1 MKVHDSRRFT
11 GINIAL
17 DRPGAVIEVELEGD
31 AADDA
36 IRVWREQARRIL
48 DAVGWADQQT
58 CSRKVEGGIMLALSA
73 PPDTLYAA
81 TEVNDWAWDAAN
93 AVLSGGDAPPLNEA
107 ADRLSR
113 TIASESN
120 PRLRALAVTA
130 AEHEVAFLHGEDAVT
145 VGLGCGS
152 KTWPEDDLPNAG
164 MIDWSSVHDVPVGLV
179 TGTNGKSTTVRLT
192 AAIAKAAG
200 RCPGLCSS
208 DWVRVGDEILEA
220 GDFSGPGGARAALR
234 DHRTEIALIEVA
246 RGGLMRR
253 GLAVSRADAALITNI
268 TADHLGDFGFHDVAA
283 LADAKFVVARAVA
296 CGQLLLNADDAIL
309 AARGPALDR
318 AVIWFGLGPESDPA
332 ASSFIADDHFVALE
346 NGRRQAVLPVADF
359 PLGMA
364 GRARHNLANGVAAIA
379 LARALGLPLSACA
392 EGLAGFDSGPSNNP
406 GRGNLFD
413 IGGVTVLVDYAHNPH
428 GVEAILDTAQ
438 SLPAARRA
446 VLLGRAGD
454 RRDEDI
460 RAMTRV
466 VWRFRPDLIV
476 VKEMESELRGRSLG
490 EVPRLIT
497 DELARLGVP
506 SEIVRQAPTELDA
519 VRQVFDWARPGDLL
533 LLLVHAQRAEVLD
546 LMSMAEQNG
555 ATGVDFISGR
565 MRTRT

>member
-11 GINIAL
+11 GINVVWS
-17 DRPGAVIEVELEGD
+17 RPGAVIEVELDGG

-48 DAVGWADQQT
+48 DAIGWADQET
-58 CSRKVEGGIMLALSA
+58 SSRKVEGGVMLALSA
-73 PPDTLYAA
+73 PHDTLYAA

-93 AVLSGGDAPPLNEA
+93 AVLSGGDAPPLDEA
-107 ADRLSR
+107 VDHLCRA
-113 TIASESN
+113 IASESK
-120 PRLRALAVTA
+120 PRLRALAAAA
-130 AEHEVAFLHGEDAVT
+130 AERGVAFLHGEDAVT
-145 VGLGCGS
+145 LGLGAGS
-152 KTWPEDDLPNAG
+152 QTWPEDDPPDAG
-164 MIDWSSVHDVPVGLV
+164 EVDWSGVHDVPVALV

-208 DWVRVGDEILEA
+208 DWVRVGDDILEA

-234 DHRTEIALIEVA
+234 DRRTEIAVLEVA

-253 GLAVSRADAALITNI
+253 GLAVARADAALITNVA
-268 TADHLGDFGFHDVAA
+268 ADHLGDFGVHDVAA

-296 CGQLLLNADDAIL
+296 GGRLLLNADDAML
-309 AARGPALDR
+309 AARGAALDR
-318 AVIWFGLGPESDPA
+318 AVTWYGLDADGDPA

-346 NGRRQAVLPVADF
+346 KGRRRAVLPVADF

-392 EGLAGFDSGPSNNP
+392 EGLAGFESGPRDNP
-406 GRGNLFD
+406 GRSNLFD
-413 IGGVTVLVDYAHNPH
+413 IGGVTVLVDFAHNPH
-428 GVEAILDTAQ
+428 GVEAMLDTARR
-438 SLPAARRA
+438 LPAARRA
-446 VLLGRAGD
+446 VLLGQAGD

-466 VWRFRPDLIV
+466 VWRFRPELIV
-476 VKEMESELRGRSLG
+476 VKEMESVLRGRAPG

-497 DELARLGVP
+497 GELARIGVP
-506 SEIVRQAPTELDA
+506 REIVRQAPTELDA
-519 VRQVFDWARPGDLL
+519 VRQAFDWARPGDLL
-533 LLLVHAQRAEVLD
+533 LLLVHAQRAEVFD
-546 LMSMAEQNG
+546 LIEGLRARER
-555 ATGVDFISGR
+555 AR
-565 MRTRT
+565 

>member
-17 DRPGAVIEVELEGD
+17 DRPGAVIEVELDES

-36 IRVWREQARRIL
+36 IRLWREQARRIL
-48 DAVGWADQQT
+48 DAIGWADQET
-58 CSRKVEGGIMLALSA
+58 LARKVEGGVMLALSA

-81 TEVNDWAWDAAN
+81 TEINDWAWDAAD
-93 AVLSGGDAPPLNEA
+93 AVLSGSVAPPLDEA
-107 ADRLSR
+107 VDRLCR
-113 TIASESN
+113 AIASESN
-120 PRLRALAVTA
+120 PRLRALAA
-130 AEHEVAFLHGEDAVT
+130 AAAKRGVAFLHGEDAVT
-145 VGLGCGS
+145 VGLGAGS
-152 KTWPEDDLPNAG
+152 QTWREDDLPDAG
-164 MIDWSSVHDVPVGLV
+164 EVDWSGVHDVPVALI
-179 TGTNGKSTTVRLT
+179 TGTNGKSTTVRLM

-208 DWVRVGDEILEA
+208 DWVRVGDDILES

-234 DHRTEIALIEVA
+234 DRRTEIAVLEVA

-253 GLAVSRADAALITNI
+253 GLAVARADAALITNL
-268 TADHLGDFGFHDVAA
+268 ADDHLGDFGVHDVAA
-283 LADAKFVVARAVA
+283 LADAKFVVARAVV
-296 CGQLLLNADDAIL
+296 GGRLLLNADDAML
-309 AARGPALDR
+309 AARGAALDR
-318 AVIWFGLGPESDPA
+318 TVTWFGLGPESDPA
-332 ASSFIADDHFVALE
+332 ASTFIADDHFVALE
-346 NGRRQAVLPVADF
+346 NGQRQAVLPVADF

-392 EGLAGFDSGPSNNP
+392 EGLAGFKSSPRDNP
-406 GRGNLFD
+406 GRSNLFD

-428 GVEAILDTAQ
+428 GVEAMLDTAQ
-438 SLPAARRA
+438 RLPAARRA
-446 VLLGRAGD
+446 VLLGQAGD

-466 VWRFRPDLIV
+466 VWRFRPDLII
-476 VKEMESELRGRSLG
+476 VKEMESVLRGRSLG
-490 EVPRLIT
+490 EVPRLIM

-506 SEIVRQAPTELDA
+506 REIVRQAPSELDA
-519 VRQVFDWARPGDLL
+519 VRQTFEWARPGDLL

-546 LMSMAEQNG
+546 LISMARQKG
-555 ATGVDFISGR
+555 ATAAVSEEGKPL
-565 MRTRT
+565 